1 VIQALAHHPA
11 GQAGIREGDVVRSA
25 NGVPL
30 QSQQEFVDWLRGER
44 PETIEFLIERDGHR
58 QVITMRPG
66 VPPHREAPDFDIHYG
81 AVETVDGVLRRTIIT
96 QPHGDGPFPAVVML
110 GGIGCYTLDVTGPHA
125 YNQLLEDLTRA
136 GYLTYWV
143 EKSRMGDSQGTPCME
158 IDFETELSGYR
169 AGLAQVRA
177 MPAVEQERIILLGHS
192 MGGII
197 GPILGA
203 EAAEAG
209 EPLHA
214 VVAIA
219 TAGLPWYEYLIGNT
233 RRQLHLSGTP
243 PAQVEAIMREAV
255 RAHYAYTIEKRS
267 PAEIIEEYPDRAGS
281 FQLPHH
287 YTYFQQVA
295 DYSPLDLWARA
306 EVPALLI
313 AGGADVATSTAEH
326 AYVVEQL
333 NALRPGSARFILF
346 EDMNHGLRYASDMQ
360 AAWDAARRGEAGAFH
375 EELAPAILNWF
386 DHVAGEGPAVEPPAA
401 TQGGA
406 REDAS
411 AVSAGRSLR
420 FLANEPR
427 EYDFGDQRVLPP
439 TFGEGEF
446 TFEFWVKPDTSFP
459 VGSTARMS
467 RGQLTNWSTS
477 DDEPYSSPGWWYGGN
492 WLLDGHTRP
501 HGFDSYD
508 TREGTFSLQLYGG
521 GRLRWTFADSGENMP
536 RGMVWAVQAFPASTT
551 PSLLDGNWHHVAC
564 VRRWVGEAEAQLELW
579 VNGELIDT
587 TLIPQ
592 RVNMRQ
598 FWDELP
604 HPENPRHLGGWAW
617 GSEVMV
623 AWNYVFTQYEDY
635 KGLLDELRFWDR
647 AKTPEELT
655 TTWNHAVTGREPGL
669 VGWFPFEEGQGS
681 IVRDRLDA
689 ERTIELHRTQR
700 ESWATEG
707 APVGHVRNRADTDA
721 IRQAALDYI
730 EGWYAG
736 DAERMGR
743 SLHPEL
749 VKRIVRD
756 RYRGSE
762 LEQMGAPELIAMTGR
777 GGGRTTSAEAQRM
790 DVTILDVF
798 GNAASVRV
806 DADAWIDYMQL
817 ARYNGEWKI
826 VNVLWEL
833 RP

>member
-1 VIQALAHHPA
+1 MPFSSISSHISLVLLLTIAPLAAPAAGQEVRQPGVAADGIVAPAADKDLPRRQIVGLALDPVDGGTRVVQAPEHMPA
-11 GQAGIREGDVVRSA
+11 GQAGILEGDVILSA
-25 NGVPL
+25 NGV
-30 QSQQEFVDWLRGER
+30 QLRSTQDLGDLLRRDR
-44 PETIEFLIERDGHR
+44 PESIDFVIEREGR
-58 QVITMRPG
+58 QQVITMRPE
-66 VPPHREAPDFDIHYG
+66 VPPRREAADFDIHYG
-81 AVETVDGVLRRTIIT
+81 AVATVDGVLRRTIIT

-110 GGIGCYTLDVTGPHA
+110 GGIGCYSLDVTGPHP
-125 YNQLLEDLTRA
+125 YNQLLDDLTRA

-169 AGLAQVRA
+169 AGLAQVRT
-177 MPAVEQERIILLGHS
+177 MPEVDQERVILLGHS

-209 EPLHA
+209 EPVHA

-219 TAGLPWYEYLIGNT
+219 TAGVPWFEYLIGNT

-267 PAEIIEEYPDRAGS
+267 PAEIIAEYPDRAGS

-306 EVPALLI
+306 EAPALLI
-313 AGGADVATSTAEH
+313 AGGADVAISTAEH

-333 NALRPGSARFILF
+333 NVLRPGSARFILF
-346 EDMNHGLRYASDMQ
+346 EDMDHGLRYAADMQ
-360 AAWDAARRGEAGAFH
+360 AAWDGAQRGELGAFH
-375 EELAPAILNWF
+375 EGLAPAILDWL
-386 DHVAGEGPAVEPPAA
+386 AGSAEERRSSTSPAGALEVFAEDV
-401 TQGGA
+401 QG
-406 REDAS
+406 
-411 AVSAGRSLR
+411 VSTGSSLR
-420 FLANEPR
+420 FLANAPR

-446 TFEFWVKPDTSFP
+446 TFEFWIKPDISFP
-459 VGSTARMS
+459 VGPTTRGS

-501 HGFDSYD
+501 HGYDSYD

-536 RGMVWAVQAFPASTT
+536 RGMVWAVQAYPASAT

-564 VRRWVGEAEAQLELW
+564 VRRWVGESEAQLELW
-579 VNGELIDT
+579 INGELIDAT
-587 TLIPQ
+587 VIPQ

-604 HPENPRHLGGWAW
+604 HPENPDFVGGWAW

-623 AWNYVFTQYEDY
+623 AWNHEFTQYEDY
-635 KGLLDELRFWDR
+635 KGLLDDVRFWDR
-647 AKTPEELT
+647 AKTTEELA
-655 TTWNHAVTGREPGL
+655 TTWRHPVRGTEPGL
-669 VGWFPFEEGQGS
+669 VGWFPFDEGEGT
-681 IVRDRLDA
+681 VAHDRLDPT
-689 ERTIELHRTQR
+689 RTIDLRR
-700 ESWATEG
+700 SRPESWSREQAPLATPG
-707 APVGHVRNRADTDA
+707 AN
-721 IRQAALDYI
+721 
-730 EGWYAG
+730 
-736 DAERMGR
+736 
-743 SLHPEL
+743 
-749 VKRIVRD
+749 
-756 RYRGSE
+756 
-762 LEQMGAPELIAMTGR
+762 
-777 GGGRTTSAEAQRM
+777 
-790 DVTILDVF
+790 
-798 GNAASVRV
+798 
-806 DADAWIDYMQL
+806 
-817 ARYNGEWKI
+817 
-826 VNVLWEL
+826 
-833 RP
+833 

>member
-1 VIQALAHHPA
+1 MLVCFRTSKCRVLVLLLVAGALAESATAQELPRRQVVGLALDPIDGGTRVVQAPEHMPA
-11 GQAGIREGDVVRSA
+11 GQAGIREGDVILSA
-25 NGVPL
+25 NGVQL
-30 QSQQEFVDWLRGER
+30 RSQQELGDWLRRER
-44 PETIEFLIERDGHR
+44 PETVDFLIEREGR
-58 QVITMRPG
+58 QRVITMRPE
-66 VPPHREAPDFDIHYG
+66 VPPRREAPDFGIHYG

-96 QPHGDGPFPAVVML
+96 RPHGDGPFPTVVML

-125 YNQLLEDLTRA
+125 YNQLLEDLTRV

-143 EKSRMGDSQGTPCME
+143 EKSRMGDSQGAPCME
-158 IDFETELSGYR
+158 IDFQTELSGYR

-177 MPAVEQERIILLGHS
+177 MPEVDQEHIILLGHS

-209 EPLHA
+209 TPFHA
-214 VVAIA
+214 VVGIA
-219 TAGLPWYEYLIGNT
+219 TAGLPWFEYLIGNT

-267 PAEIIEEYPDRAGS
+267 PAEIIAEYPDRAGS

-295 DYSPLDLWARA
+295 DYSPLDLWARTEA
-306 EVPALLI
+306 PALLV
-313 AGGADVATSTAEH
+313 AGGADVATSTVEH

-333 NALRPGSARFILF
+333 NVLRPGSARFILL
-346 EDMNHGLRYASDMQ
+346 EDMDHGLRYAADMQ
-360 AAWDAARRGEAGAFH
+360 AAWDGARRGEVGAFH
-375 EELAPAILNWF
+375 EGLAPAILDWLAGSAGKRPSTPSPAG
-386 DHVAGEGPAVEPPAA
+386 AGEVFVGDVP
-401 TQGGA
+401 GA
-406 REDAS
+406 S
-411 AVSAGRSLR
+411 TGSSLR
-420 FLANEPR
+420 FLANAPR

-446 TFEFWVKPDTSFP
+446 TFELWIKPDISFP
-459 VGSTARMS
+459 VGPTTRGS

-501 HGFDSYD
+501 HGYDGYD

-536 RGMVWAVQAFPASTT
+536 RGMVWAVQAYPASTT

-564 VRRWVGEAEAQLELW
+564 VRRWVDESEAQLELW
-579 VNGELIDT
+579 VDGDMIAST
-587 TLIPQ
+587 VIPQ

-604 HPENPRHLGGWAW
+604 HPENPDFVGGWAW

-623 AWNYVFTQYEDY
+623 AWNHEFTQYEDY

-647 AKTPEELT
+647 AKTPEELS
-655 TTWNHAVTGREPGL
+655 TTWDRVATGTEPGL
-669 VGWFPFEEGQGS
+669 VGWFPFEESAGS
-681 IVRDRLDA
+681 ISRDRLDP
-689 ERTIELHRTQR
+689 ERMIELHRSR
-700 ESWATEG
+700 AESWAKEG
-707 APVGHVRNRADTDA
+707 APV
-721 IRQAALDYI
+721 
-730 EGWYAG
+730 
-736 DAERMGR
+736 
-743 SLHPEL
+743 
-749 VKRIVRD
+749 
-756 RYRGSE
+756 
-762 LEQMGAPELIAMTGR
+762 
-777 GGGRTTSAEAQRM
+777 
-790 DVTILDVF
+790 
-798 GNAASVRV
+798 
-806 DADAWIDYMQL
+806 
-817 ARYNGEWKI
+817 
-826 VNVLWEL
+826 